1 MNTNSLKMKSEYD
14 LKRHQERQTGKEPKE
29 FLNATRT
36 ENTSSVA
43 NRTKIRVAVASK
55 GGGLVNQHFG
65 HAKEFEIYEVDH
77 DEAHCIDRRSV
88 TPYCQ
93 GGYGEADVLDTI
105 MQTLSDCQAVL
116 VSKIGACPKEQLQAQ
131 GIECVEAYDVIENVV
146 LDFYEQY
153 QGFTDKV

>member
-1 MNTNSLKMKSEYD
+1 MSEKSNPIYGE
-14 LKRHQERQTGKEPKE
+14 KE
-29 FLNATRT
+29 FVNNLHPDSHSSTLDSKNTRRRILRDP
-36 ENTSSVA
+36 A
-43 NRTKIRVAVASK
+43 KIRVAVASK

-93 GGYGEADVLDTI
+93 GGYGEADVLENI

-116 VSKIGACPKEQLQAQ
+116 VSKIGACPKEQLKAQ

>member
-14 LKRHQERQTGKEPKE
+14 LKRPQERQTGKEPKE

-65 HAKEFEIYEVDH
+65 HAKEFEIYDVDR

-105 MQTLSDCQAVL
+105 MQTLSDCQAVM

-153 QGFTDKV
+153 QMS

>member
-1 MNTNSLKMKSEYD
+1 MKINNLKMKSEYD
-14 LKRHQERQTGKEPKE
+14 LKRHQELQTGKEQFKE
-29 FLNATRT
+29 FLQATRT
-36 ENTSSVA
+36 SHTSSIA

-65 HAKEFEIYEVDH
+65 HAKEFEIYEVDC
-77 DEAHCIDRRSV
+77 EQARCIDRRLV

-93 GGYGEADVLDTI
+93 GGYGEAEVLDNI
-105 MQTLSDCQAVL
+105 IQTLSDCQAVL
-116 VSKIGACPKEQLQAQ
+116 VSKIGNCPKEQLQAK

-153 QGFTDKV
+153 QMV